1 MILWIDISSKS
12 IKNHLI
18 IILIKEKFMDLIKLI
33 NLDTKIKKIYNYL
46 VDLLKQKGLFD
57 NSLEVQVLNVS
68 CQIYQYQK
76 LINAFVGTES
86 VVEPTKTEKGY
97 KYQRNPLTTDLIN
110 LSESLRKNLRELGLS
125 LESKVTGMSNTDPLS
140 NLINELQQVE

>member
-1 MILWIDISSKS
+1 
-12 IKNHLI
+12 
-18 IILIKEKFMDLIKLI
+18 MDLIKLI
-33 NLDTKIKKIYNYL
+33 NLDTKIKRIYNYL
-46 VDLLKQKGLFD
+46 VELLKQKGLFD

-140 NLINELQQVE
+140 NLIESMNNIE

>member
-1 MILWIDISSKS
+1 M
-12 IKNHLI
+12 
-18 IILIKEKFMDLIKLI
+18 ELIKLI

-68 CQIYQYQK
+68 CQIYQYQR
-76 LINAFVGTES
+76 LINAFVETNA
-86 VVEPTKTEKGY
+86 VVEPTKTDKGY
-97 KYQRNPLTTDLIN
+97 KYTRNPITTDLIN

-140 NLINELQQVE
+140 NLINEMNNLE

>member
-1 MILWIDISSKS
+1 
-12 IKNHLI
+12 
-18 IILIKEKFMDLIKLI
+18 MDLIKLI

-46 VDLLKQKGLFD
+46 VELLKQKGLFD

-140 NLINELQQVE
+140 NLIESMNNIE

>member
-1 MILWIDISSKS
+1 
-12 IKNHLI
+12 
-18 IILIKEKFMDLIKLI
+18 MDLIKLI

>member
-140 NLINELQQVE
+140 NLIESMNNIE